1 MEIKNFLQFNKVS
14 PMHSL
19 GFEPK
24 ISWKSL
30 KAMNTTTYISDHIGV
45 GLHNPD
51 FLLQT
56 KTICTRSTWKNYL
69 NWRFKIFFQ
78 II

>member
-30 KAMNTTTYISDHIGV
+30 KAMNSTTLICGKFPLGTFEFSKHIGV

-51 FLLQT
+51 FLL
-56 KTICTRSTWKNYL
+56 
-69 NWRFKIFFQ
+69 
-78 II
+78 